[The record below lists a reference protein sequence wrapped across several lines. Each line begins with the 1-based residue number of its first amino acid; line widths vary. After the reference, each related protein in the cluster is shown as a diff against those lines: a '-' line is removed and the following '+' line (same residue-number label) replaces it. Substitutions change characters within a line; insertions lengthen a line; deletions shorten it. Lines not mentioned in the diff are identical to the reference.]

1 MQTYL
6 IVSTSLKFIEKK
18 IEKFKTDLN
27 IKPYS
32 FYESTPSPSIG
43 IEEVRKI
50 IHTLITKPFQSKN
63 RLITITEFDKAT
75 VEAQNALLKVLEEP
89 PSNTYFILGAH
100 RLERILK
107 TVISRCQIIT
117 DLTSYNVPDELKL
130 DTLLHE
136 IITSH
141 VFHRVELAMK
151 LSSSS
156 EDALSLLD
164 KFLVVLHQHFFI
176 CPQDKKI
183 SPRYLS
189 QMITK
194 IESAK
199 SYIEKN
205 VNFKAVLE
213 VLFLGLGEV

>member
-117 DLTSYNVPDELKL
+117 DLTSYNVPD
-130 DTLLHE
+130 
-136 IITSH
+136 
-141 VFHRVELAMK
+141 
-151 LSSSS
+151 
-156 EDALSLLD
+156 
-164 KFLVVLHQHFFI
+164 
-176 CPQDKKI
+176 
-183 SPRYLS
+183 
-189 QMITK
+189 
-194 IESAK
+194 
-199 SYIEKN
+199 
-205 VNFKAVLE
+205 
-213 VLFLGLGEV
+213 